1 MKRPLPPENNCLGV
15 LACFFLSGAAGLIY
29 QVAWAKALGLIFG
42 HTVYAVATV
51 LAVFMGGLAAGSAC
65 IGRWG
70 ERYPNPVFLY
80 SRLEF
85 LAAATGALSLAGLSS
100 VRSLYEVV
108 YPGVGGSQPLLLAV
122 RFLGATAVLFIPT
135 FLMGGTLPV
144 LVRSLTRQSDELGAR
159 VSQLYWV
166 NTLGAVVGTLFS
178 GFVALPVFGLRVT
191 IIFAA
196 VLNFFAGLIARWL
209 ATSSRVASNPEV
221 ERSMR
226 PSAVGDSQQRS
237 SNLSTFLLFLFAA
250 VGGTA
255 FAYEIAWTRL
265 LATAIGSSTYAFTL
279 MLATF
284 LGGMVI
290 GSAFFERFFARSV
303 EISFG
308 TFSWTQTSIG
318 IAAVSSLMLFN
329 WIQKIS
335 ALVLRTTHETF
346 SGLLL
351 AQFVTIGLTLFP
363 LAVVFG
369 FNFPTVIALLRGTA
383 DADTGQSELTGKAY
397 AANTVGAVVGS
408 LVSGFWLIPWLGS
421 FRVVAAAAGINLL
434 LAVVIEMRSP
444 RRRVLSLA
452 INLATLVIVFV
463 AGSSSFFLNRSLL
476 SLSVVLY
483 GSSHHGHLTLSE
495 IAAMD
500 DVVFAAD
507 GVNESI
513 AVLRSDNQVALRV
526 NGKTDAST
534 GDARTQLLLGH
545 LGTGFHPAPQRVLII
560 GFGSGMTASAVARYP
575 GVKRID
581 CIEIEPA
588 VIRAA
593 AYLETL
599 NRGVLNDPRVHVI
612 FDDARNFLLTS
623 REQYDLIISEP
634 SNPWIAGVATLFTDE
649 YYAAVRQRLAPGG
662 ILVQWVQAYSLSPG
676 DLRMIFATLVPHFPE
691 VTLWHAEEPDLL
703 LLCRTDVS
711 PFQFGRLR
719 LLWQNQPLRG
729 DFAALDVHEP
739 EGLVAYYLLDDAAVR
754 KMAAGSVLNTDNR
767 TLLEYHAPQTMLA
780 SGLFDANQ
788 ELITKF
794 RAAAL
799 PANLEPSEFRRALE
813 EGSITALDLG
823 EVANA
828 GRFLK
833 ALESQPNSATRE
845 IAEGRFAL
853 MRGNLSDAKVHL
865 EAALRLDVGSPEAL
879 HWLAVAEHRG
889 GDELF
894 ARLLVDRILKSHPH
908 SLEALTD
915 EMEFA
920 IERKDFGLALVA
932 QLDRMASMPDPPAS
946 EYCRLGAMWIRMQNF
961 AEAEPVLLRG
971 IMKDSYSSACHLEL
985 GELYGDTG
993 RFPLA
998 RQHLE
1003 MVVRCCPDFDP
1014 DVFRALAEVYLAL
1027 GDRRSAGAIL
1037 KKGLR
1042 LFPTAAVLQN
1052 PIVEGSSSR

>member
-1 MKRPLPPENNCLGV
+1 MKRPWLPEDNTLGV

-70 ERYPNPVFLY
+70 ERYPKPVFLY

-85 LAAATGALSLAGLSS
+85 LVAVTGALSLGGLSC
-100 VRSLYEVV
+100 VRSLYEAA
-108 YPGVGGSQPLLLAV
+108 YPSVSGSQPLLLAL

-135 FLMGGTLPV
+135 FLMGGTFPV
-144 LVRSLTRQSDELGAR
+144 LVRSLTRQSEELGAR
-159 VSQLYWV
+159 VSQLYWI
-166 NTLGAVVGTLFS
+166 NTLGAVAGTLFS

-196 VLNFFAGLIARWL
+196 VLNLFAGLIVLWIAK
-209 ATSSRVASNPEV
+209 SSRVASV

-226 PSAVGDSQQRS
+226 TSAAGDLQQRS
-237 SNLSTFLLFLFAA
+237 SNSSAFLLFLFAA

-284 LGGMVI
+284 LGGTVI
-290 GSAFFERFFARSV
+290 GSAFFQRFFAHSV
-303 EISFG
+303 DISFG
-308 TFSWTQTSIG
+308 TFSWTQTSIA

-335 ALVLRTTHETF
+335 PFVLRATHETF
-346 SGLLL
+346 GGLIF
-351 AQFVTIGLTLFP
+351 AQFATIGLTLFP
-363 LAVVFG
+363 LAMVFG
-369 FNFPTVIALLRGTA
+369 FNFPTVIALLAGTV
-383 DADTGQSELTGKAY
+383 DADTGGSELTGKAY
-397 AANTVGAVVGS
+397 AANTFGAVVGS

-421 FRVVAAAAGINLL
+421 FRVVAAAAGINLV
-434 LAVVIEMRSP
+434 LAVVIGMRAP

-452 INLATLVIVFV
+452 INLAALVIVFV
-463 AGSSSFFLNRSLL
+463 AGSSSFFFDRSLL

-483 GSSHHGHLTLSE
+483 GSSHHGHLTLRE

-513 AVLRSDNQVALRV
+513 AVLRSENQVALRV

-560 GFGSGMTASAVARYP
+560 GFGGGMTASAVARYP
-575 GVKRID
+575 DVKRID

-593 AYLETL
+593 VYLETL
-599 NRGVLNDPRVHVI
+599 NRGVLNDSRVHVI

-649 YYAAVRQRLAPGG
+649 YYAAVRQRLARGG
-662 ILVQWVQAYSLSPG
+662 IFVQWVQAYSLPPT
-676 DLRMIFATLVPHFPE
+676 DLRMIFATLAPHFVE

-729 DFAALDVHEP
+729 DFEAIDVHEP
-739 EGLVAYYLLDDAAVR
+739 EGLLAYYLLDDVAVR
-754 KMAAGSVLNTDNR
+754 KMAAGSILNTDNR

-780 SGLFDANQ
+780 SDLFDANQ

-799 PANLEPSEFRRALE
+799 PSNLEPSEVRRALE

-833 ALESQPNSATRE
+833 TLESQPNSATRE
-845 IAEGRFAL
+845 IAEGRFA
-853 MRGNLSDAKVHL
+853 MTQGNLSDAKAHL
-865 EAALRLDVGSPEAL
+865 KAALRLDNGSPEAL
-879 HWLAVAEHRG
+879 HWLAVAEHRD
-889 GDELF
+889 GDELL
-894 ARLLVDRILKSHPH
+894 ARFLVDRILKSQPH
-908 SLEALTD
+908 SLQALTD
-915 EMEFA
+915 EMQFA
-920 IERKDFGLALVA
+920 IDRKDFGLALIA
-932 QLDRMASMPDPPAS
+932 QLNRMASMPDPPAS
-946 EYCRLGAMWIRMQNF
+946 EYCRLGAMWISMQNF

-1014 DVFRALAEVYLAL
+1014 DVFRALADVYLAL
-1027 GDRRSAGAIL
+1027 GDPRSARATL
-1037 KKGLR
+1037 KKGR
-1042 LFPTAAVLQN
+1042 RIFPTATVLQN
-1052 PIVEGSSSR
+1052 PIVE